1 MGCRSTAVLQLVQ
14 MNQKLITGKE
24 QEKTIWS
31 QVLLQVEIRKLQVKS
46 VDSYLRFMLN
56 LFLTLN
62 DSSPIQHSV

>member
-1 MGCRSTAVLQLVQ
+1 MGCRSTVVLQLVQ

-31 QVLLQVEIRKLQVKS
+31 QALLQVEIRKLQVKS
-46 VDSYLRFMLN
+46 VDSCLRFMLS